1 MLISR
6 VKHSLS
12 LHMGMHHTDSELI
25 LGFQQGKYSNF
36 ELLYEQNLQKVYRYL
51 IFKTNG
57 NKTLAQD
64 LCSEAFLAGF
74 EALER
79 FQVDEHANFWARMIS
94 IAHHKR
100 VDYLRAHHEEELS
113 LDEELVPAKKSQIL
127 DLLELEAKT
136 KEILVFL
143 EGLGTEKRDIITLR
157 LRDELNYNEIA
168 PLLGKSEEACRQLFS
183 RTMKTLCDHFWK

>member
-1 MLISR
+1 
-6 VKHSLS
+6 
-12 LHMGMHHTDSELI
+12 
-25 LGFQQGKYSNF
+25 
-36 ELLYEQNLQKVYRYL
+36 
-51 IFKTNG
+51 
-57 NKTLAQD
+57 
-64 LCSEAFLAGF
+64 
-74 EALER
+74 
-79 FQVDEHANFWARMIS
+79 MIS

-113 LDEELVPAKKSQIL
+113 LDEELVPAKESQIL
-127 DLLELEAKT
+127 DLLELEART

-183 RTMKTLCDHFWK
+183 RTMKTLCDHF